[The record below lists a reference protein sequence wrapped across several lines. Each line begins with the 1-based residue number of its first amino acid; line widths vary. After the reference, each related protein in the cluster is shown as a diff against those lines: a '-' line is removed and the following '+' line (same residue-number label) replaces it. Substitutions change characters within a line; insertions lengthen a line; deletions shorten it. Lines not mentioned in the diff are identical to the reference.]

1 MEQIQYDSI
10 GRYHSFSSVYT
21 NLMSKVFTWMT
32 FALIITGVTAYGVA
46 TTPTFLRT
54 LFTSDS
60 LFLGLLL
67 TQMVLVLV
75 LNAVL
80 NRLSVVMATF
90 LFILYSVLNGV
101 LLSGIFVLY
110 SMASIFKVFFITA
123 GTFGTMAL
131 YGYCTR
137 KNLASMGKI
146 LFMALIGLVIATVVN
161 LFMKSSGLEYIIS
174 YVGVVVFSGLTAWDM
189 QKIRRLL
196 QREYEDNESTQKMCL
211 LGAMTLYLDFVNL
224 FLNFVKILGNRK

>member
-80 NRLSVVMATF
+80 NRLPVVMATF

-161 LFMKSSGLEYIIS
+161 LFMKSSGLEFIIS

-189 QKIRRLL
+189 QKLRRLL
-196 QREYEDNESTQKMCL
+196 QREYDNESTQKMCL

>member
-1 MEQIQYDSI
+1 MEKIQYASI
-10 GRYHSFSSVYT
+10 GRYHSFGSVYT
-21 NLMSKVFTWMT
+21 NMMSKVFTWMT

-46 TTPTFLRT
+46 SSPTLLRT

-67 TQMVLVLV
+67 AQMVLVLV
-75 LNAVL
+75 LTAVL

-110 SMASIFKVFFITA
+110 TMTSISKVFFITA
-123 GTFGTMAL
+123 GTFGTMAI

-189 QKIRRLL
+189 QKINRLL
-196 QREYEDNESTQKMCL
+196 QREYDNESTQKMCL

>member
-1 MEQIQYDSI
+1 MEKIQYASI
-10 GRYHSFSSVYT
+10 GRYHSFGSVYT
-21 NLMSKVFTWMT
+21 NMMSKVFTWMT

-46 TTPTFLRT
+46 SSPTLLRT

-67 TQMVLVLV
+67 AQMVLVLV
-75 LNAVL
+75 LTAVL

-110 SMASIFKVFFITA
+110 TMTSISKVFFITA
-123 GTFGTMAL
+123 GTFGTMAI

-189 QKIRRLL
+189 QKIKRLL
-196 QREYEDNESTQKMCL
+196 QREYDNESTQKMCL

>member
-46 TTPTFLRT
+46 GSPTLLRT
-54 LFTSDS
+54 LFTSNS

-131 YGYCTR
+131 YGYCIR

-146 LFMALIGLVIATVVN
+146 LFMVLIGLVIATVVN
-161 LFMKSSGLEYIIS
+161 LFMKSSGLEFIIS

-189 QKIRRLL
+189 QKIKRLL
-196 QREYEDNESTQKMCL
+196 QREYEDNESTQKLCL

>member
-54 LFTSDS
+54 LFTSNS

-123 GTFGTMAL
+123 GTFGTIVL

-137 KNLASMGKI
+137 RNLASMGKI

-161 LFMKSSGLEYIIS
+161 LLMKSSGLEYIIS

-189 QKIRRLL
+189 QKIKRLL

-211 LGAMTLYLDFVNL
+211 QGAMTLYLDFVNL